1 MVSTQ
6 LDFRVFQQAVVQQF
20 ETMTPYPLFATVCDK
35 DLLWQHYLGAF
46 PVGTNPIFRKRQEY
60 DCSCCRYFIKHVGHV
75 VGIKAGKLV
84 SIWDDS

>member
-60 DCSCCRYFIKHVGHV
+60 DCSCCRHFIKRVGHV
-75 VGIKAGKLV
+75 VGIKDGTLGKP
-84 SIWDDS
+84 IRR